1 MILDNRT
8 CYIIM
13 EKEEQG
19 GEKVLNRKG
28 RENNKREGLTKTVVV
43 LVAAVLAFAASGV
56 VGAQEK
62 AAGTAEVISLNVTQ
76 MNLQDVLRLIAEKA
90 NLNIIV
96 SKEVSGVVSVRL
108 KNVNLWD
115 ALGAILETNDFSY
128 REEKGIIRV
137 VKLEEILEEQRPM
150 LTRVIPLK
158 HATAEDMKK
167 ASEHLLSN
175 SGTMEVDV
183 RSNTL
188 VITDVS
194 ENIENV
200 RLLVAKLDTG
210 IPVFNLMGILSTPD
224 RPLAMINSQILGVG
238 ETIGD
243 FTVSEIGED
252 SVTMRRG
259 DETVILRLTEE
270 GRASE
275 R

>member
-1 MILDNRT
+1 M
-8 CYIIM
+8 
-13 EKEEQG
+13 
-19 GEKVLNRKG
+19 LNQKG

-43 LVAAVLAFAASGV
+43 LVAVMIVFAASGV

-62 AAGTAEVISLNVTQ
+62 AAGSAEVISLNVTQ

-137 VKLEEILEEQRPM
+137 VKLQEILKEQRPM

-167 ASEHLLSN
+167 ASQHLLSD

-188 VITDVS
+188 VVTDTS

-210 IPVFNLMGILSTPD
+210 IPVFNLMGILFTPD

-252 SVTMRRG
+252 SVTVRRG

-270 GRASE
+270 GRAGE